1 MEKLPSVV
9 IVGRPNVGKST
20 LFNRLTGK
28 RRAIVGNEPGITRDR
43 IYGTAEWLGKTFE
56 VVDTGG
62 MVVGESAEI
71 PARILEQAQ
80 VALQQADQVVM
91 VVDGRSEL
99 TAADQELAQL
109 LRRTG
114 KPLLLAVNKT
124 DSPTLLS
131 AAQAFYAL
139 GISRLFAISAEHG
152 LGVDELLDEL
162 TASFAAS
169 EAASTRRAELNVAI
183 LGHPN
188 VGKSTLLNQ
197 MAKSERAIVS
207 DIPGTTRDAVDTL
220 IERDGA
226 LYRLVDTAGIRRKGK
241 TNQMAE
247 TLSVVMARRHI
258 RLCDIALLLVDALEG
273 FTALDATIGGY
284 AHQGGKAVI
293 VLVNK
298 WDLVKERRAAAEKLL
313 EQTSLKLKFLE
324 YAPKLFISAR
334 TGQGMLR
341 VFQVIREVA
350 ESRRQR
356 IPTAELNRFLR
367 TARVERVPLPAS
379 RQMKIYYMTQ
389 AGVSPP
395 TFILFT
401 DKKGPLHFSL
411 ERFLINQLRRKYGF
425 KGTPIVIQQRLHH

>member
-62 MVVGESAEI
+62 MLVGESAEI

-114 KPLLLAVNKT
+114 KPLILAVNKT

-169 EAASTRRAELNVAI
+169 EAASTRREEINVAI
-183 LGHPN
+183 IGHPN